1 MGLFDKIKEPV
12 FLKEHSSAEQDLTA
26 LQELAKTAT
35 GDIATK
41 IQQNIKSVNAGLFG
55 ENNIIFELK
64 NSHMPMCVLRD
75 LYLEHNG
82 LSAQIDFLIITR
94 KRIFVVECKNLYGNI
109 EINNRGDFVRI
120 LDRGRREGLYSP
132 ITQNLRHLELIKQLC
147 LAEKGNLLSRALFE
161 KNFYENYCPVV
172 VLANPKTILNDR
184 YAQREVKNQ
193 IIRADQLVSY
203 IHAINSEP
211 TAVACGE
218 AEMLNLAQFFLA
230 KHKENSTNYT
240 EKYRSALN
248 HQVQKTTPQPQ
259 EAAPSM
265 EQIAPKLSPQM
276 TVLCPKCN
284 AKMIRRRAA
293 KGSNAGQEFYG
304 CSDFPK
310 CKSIVN
316 IVTAEKIG
324 RSTFNCPLIKK

>member
-1 MGLFDKIKEPV
+1 MGLFDKIKEPI
-12 FLKEHSSAEQDLTA
+12 FLKEHSSAEADLAA

-41 IQQNIKSVNAGLFG
+41 IQQDIKSVNAGLFG
-55 ENNIIFELK
+55 ENHIIFELK
-64 NSHMPMCVLRD
+64 NSHMPICVLRD
-75 LYLEHNG
+75 LYLEHND

-94 KRIFVVECKNLYGNI
+94 KRFFVVECKNLYGNI

-120 LDRGRREGLYSP
+120 LDRGKREGLYSP
-132 ITQNLRHLELIKQLC
+132 ITQNLRHLELIKQLR
-147 LAEKGNLLSRALFE
+147 LAEKGNPLTRALFE

-211 TAVACGE
+211 TATAFSE
-218 AEMLNLAQFFLA
+218 ADMMNLAQYFLA
-230 KHKENSTNYT
+230 QHKDNPTDYIEKH
-240 EKYRSALN
+240 RIALN
-248 HQVQKTTPQPQ
+248 HQAEGATPP
-259 EAAPSM
+259 EKAAEPLK
-265 EQIAPKLSPQM
+265 EQAHPNIAPQT

-284 AKMIRRRAA
+284 AKMIRRKAA
-293 KGSNAGQEFYG
+293 KGPNAGQEFYG
-304 CSDFPK
+304 CSNFPK
-310 CKSIVN
+310 CKGIVN
-316 IVTAEKIG
+316 IAT
-324 RSTFNCPLIKK
+324 TPN